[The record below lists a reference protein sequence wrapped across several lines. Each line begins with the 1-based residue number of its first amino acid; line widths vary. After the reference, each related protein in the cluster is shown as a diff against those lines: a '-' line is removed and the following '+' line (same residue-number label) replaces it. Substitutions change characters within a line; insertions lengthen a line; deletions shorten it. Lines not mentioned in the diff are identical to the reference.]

1 MLTSNGLV
9 PSDWLQ
15 EAMLHKDQEPSSSSS
30 SQAQSSSKRTKLSKE
45 DIKAMNSVA
54 SAIHETEDDD
64 YLDNTLVEE
73 MGYIKEYQ
81 TLLKSIV

>member
-15 EAMLHKDQEPSSSSS
+15 EATLHKDQEPSSSS